1 MGEEFTFP
9 SCTQPEQRGGASKSL
24 AFPQFASP
32 PPWFF
37 VSVPGADEDRHR
49 RCFSAV
55 EKPTKVTN
63 KDDGYYYIHGGGGS
77 ERFAM
82 AEEQHKMD
90 MLWEDFN
97 EELACAAP
105 VCPLSP
111 LHGDGGG
118 GGLMTM
124 AMMKDAAWLDSD
136 SDGDVGGGPAG
147 KLRRRRHYMVVRRR
161 RWSLVLM
168 LRLLKKLFLAKKSRT
183 SHSQRTAPL

>member
-1 MGEEFTFP
+1 MEGFSFP
-9 SCTQPEQRGGASKSL
+9 SPTAAVQGSAAPP
-24 AFPQFASP
+24 FP
-32 PPWFF
+32 PPWFL
-37 VSVPGADEDRHR
+37 A
-49 RCFSAV
+49 AV
-55 EKPTKVTN
+55 AEVEAE
-63 KDDGYYYIHGGGGS
+63 HGGGGGG
-77 ERFAM
+77 
-82 AEEQHKMD
+82 EEKMD